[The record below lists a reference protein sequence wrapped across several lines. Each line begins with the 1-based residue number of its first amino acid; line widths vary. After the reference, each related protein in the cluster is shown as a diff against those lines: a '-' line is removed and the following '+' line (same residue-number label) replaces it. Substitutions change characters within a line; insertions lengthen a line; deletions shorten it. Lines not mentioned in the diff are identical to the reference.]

1 MKRTLL
7 YIALFAFL
15 TMVSCNHQQSNS
27 TLIERTFHADTWE
40 RFDYASNTIEV
51 KEPTTYDLSL
61 NISFTEAYPYNDFSM
76 VFTVFSADQ
85 TPYRSRAYK
94 FKLKDADGGWNSQLT
109 NGCYTFELP
118 INKAFQITE
127 DGTYRFQI
135 EYRMPVTPIAGVRHL
150 SLVAN

>member
-1 MKRTLL
+1 MKRTLIYL
-7 YIALFAFL
+7 ALFACL
-15 TMVSCNHQQSNS
+15 TMASCGRQESNS

-40 RFDYASNTIEV
+40 RFDYVSNTIEV
-51 KEPTTYDLSL
+51 KESTTYDLSL
-61 NISFTEAYPYNDFSM
+61 NISFTEAYLYDDFSM
-76 VFTVFSADQ
+76 VFTVFSADE

-94 FKLKDADGGWNSQLT
+94 FKLKDTSGGWNSQLT

-127 DGTYRFQI
+127 AGTHRFQI